1 MGTTVLEGAHIYAGG
16 PSRTEHGGGH
26 VIIEGNRIKGVG
38 GGSAAHD
45 HPDRRIDVSG
55 CLITPGLVNTHHHLY
70 QWVTRGLVVDGT
82 LFEWLTT
89 LYPVWANLDE
99 DITRTAATAAL
110 AWLAMTGCTTSSDHH
125 YVFPRNGGDLLGAEI
140 EAARTV
146 GLRFHPTRGSMDLGQ
161 SDGGLPPDQVVED
174 LDSIL
179 TTSEKAIQ
187 THHDASFDSHAQDR
201 AGPMLAVLRDR

>member
-1 MGTTVLEGAHIYAGG
+1 
-16 PSRTEHGGGH
+16 
-26 VIIEGNRIKGVG
+26 
-38 GGSAAHD
+38 
-45 HPDRRIDVSG
+45 
-55 CLITPGLVNTHHHLY
+55 
-70 QWVTRGLVVDGT
+70 
-82 LFEWLTT
+82 
-89 LYPVWANLDE
+89 
-99 DITRTAATAAL
+99 
-110 AWLAMTGCTTSSDHH
+110 MTGCTTSSDHH

-201 AGPMLAVLRDR
+201 ADPMLAVLRDR